1 MLRKGKVKFW
11 NESKK
16 YGFIID
22 EETGEELYTY
32 WKFLFEGVINL
43 KSESFVEFEILE
55 NEKGLNAINVK
66 PI

>member
-22 EETGEELYTY
+22 EQTGEELYTY

-43 KSESFVEFEILE
+43 KSESMVEFEILE

>member
-43 KSESFVEFEILE
+43 KSESMVEFEILE